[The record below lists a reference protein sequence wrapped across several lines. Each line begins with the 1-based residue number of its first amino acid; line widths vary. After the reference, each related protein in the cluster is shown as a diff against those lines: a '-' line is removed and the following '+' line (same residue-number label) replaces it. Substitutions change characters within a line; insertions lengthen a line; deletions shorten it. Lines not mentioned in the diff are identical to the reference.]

1 MHIHL
6 SETKKEHDECVQ
18 KFGKTPARWFAD
30 LGTFDIP
37 AFAAHCVWITD
48 EDIAL
53 LAEKGVSVV
62 HNPSSNMKLG
72 SGFAPIVKMQKAG
85 INITLGTDGA
95 ASNNALDFFRE
106 MYLTATL
113 AKVKHMDAAV
123 VDANEVLYSAIS
135 EGAHCMNL
143 HDCDTIEVGKK
154 ADIIMID
161 MHKPN
166 MQPENNIVKNLVY
179 AGSKD
184 NVKMTMVNGQILY
197 RDGQFN
203 LKYAPEEVY
212 AKANEII
219 NRMRNC

>member
-1 MHIHL
+1 ME
-6 SETKKEHDECVQ
+6 S
-18 KFGKTPARWFAD
+18 
-30 LGTFDIP
+30 LGMYKYGGGGY
-37 AFAAHCVWITD
+37 HCVWLQD
-48 EDIAL
+48 EDYEIMKKHNLYAVTNPCSNVKLASGIAD
-53 LAEKGVSVV
+53 
-62 HNPSSNMKLG
+62 
-72 SGFAPIVKMQKAG
+72 VKRFLDAG
-85 INITLGTDGA
+85 IPLAIGTDGA

-123 VDANEVLYSAIS
+123 VDANEVLYSAVS